1 MSKLYKDLTDE
12 EFSKLLIKQT
22 EAQMAVNEIENNIQ
36 QYCLERLLADT
47 PMEEG
52 KFYSYREG
60 GHNLLY
66 YFKFSRGN
74 ISFDTENN
82 CIVVPFGIKVTHKK
96 IGTDISLESP
106 LKIPVGSWIHP
117 EYRKNALIEVDKS
130 EVEQFQKVIKD
141 KFKEMYRNWK
151 ERKHKN
157 EDIYCVKGED

>member
-1 MSKLYKDLTDE
+1 MAKLYKNLTDE
-12 EFSKLLIKQT
+12 EFSKLLCKQT

-60 GHNLLY
+60 GYNLLY
-66 YFKFSRGN
+66 YFKFSRGK

-82 CIVVPFGIKVTHKK
+82 CIIVPFGIKVIHKK
-96 IGTDISLESP
+96 IGEDISLESP

-130 EVEQFQKVIKD
+130 DVEQYQKIINNRFED
-141 KFKEMYRNWK
+141 MYRNWK
-151 ERKHKN
+151 EREPEIKN
-157 EDIYCVKGED
+157 IYCVEEED